1 MKKNI
6 LFVWAFLCSSLISYA
21 QFSDNVDLT
30 VFALGK
36 DKSDAIEKAKTR
48 AVAQI
53 FSDLISSAE
62 VPESISEVAANTPF
76 DLVLEAEDNVNSYG
90 AVLLDVHVSTTQ
102 IHQWAIQ
109 NKINP
114 DYVKSQTRWSRILPE
129 YSIFNRLQCAMAF
142 KAIIPY
148 YAIDAFNYNLIVQ
161 PLEASRD
168 RGIIEISVE
177 YFANEKTAAFDKLVS
192 KMLERLYDSNDKG
205 NWDEKVLMPV
215 YVNEKRK
222 NVIRYIY
229 SDFSEKLACSVFQPY
244 TLVFENSRVFR
255 HNPEAYYVS
264 KEVTLNSSCHYPTM
278 FAGEMAKKQ
287 WKYDGLL
294 FVITSS
300 FNVPLSEYDRMSNE
314 TIQINRNPFESICIE
329 GLVYS
334 GHDKFGTTENIL
346 KDASNES
353 MASGYY
359 EAINWTLLNQQVYQ
373 KGLPTNYD
381 LEVNMDFL
389 ENNLSKIMQVAK

>member
-1 MKKNI
+1 
-6 LFVWAFLCSSLISYA
+6 
-21 QFSDNVDLT
+21 
-30 VFALGK
+30 
-36 DKSDAIEKAKTR
+36 
-48 AVAQI
+48 
-53 FSDLISSAE
+53 
-62 VPESISEVAANTPF
+62 
-76 DLVLEAEDNVNSYG
+76 
-90 AVLLDVHVSTTQ
+90 
-102 IHQWAIQ
+102 
-109 NKINP
+109 
-114 DYVKSQTRWSRILPE
+114 
-129 YSIFNRLQCAMAF
+129 MAF

-161 PLEASRD
+161 PLRASGD

-192 KMLERLYDSNDKG
+192 KMLERLYDSNDKR
-205 NWDEKVLMPV
+205 NYLYIASMPV
-215 YVNEKRK
+215 YVNEKWK
-222 NVIRYIY
+222 NVIRHI
-229 SDFSEKLACSVFQPY
+229 DREFSENLACSVFQPY

-264 KEVTLNSSCHYPTM
+264 KMVNLNEYYYPTM
-278 FAGEMAKKQ
+278 FAGEMAKKK

-329 GLVYS
+329 GLVHYLS
-334 GHDKFGTTENIL
+334 NRVGATEIL
-346 KDASNES
+346 EDASNES

-359 EAINWTLLNQQVYQ
+359 EAINRTLLSQRVYL
-373 KGLPTNYD
+373 KCMPSSYD
-381 LEVNMDFL
+381 PAEINMDFL